1 MRLSDWFWGS
11 IPETFWTV
19 TDDGQRIVSDAGL
32 HEFFDNFGNYSIV
45 EENNPSAADG
55 AIIDNSEDEKP
66 VDEKSVDEAEK
77 QSEPEDNTS
86 ATPEKPDR
94 TDEVVSK
101 LDALT
106 TTMTKV
112 ADRLTK
118 LVVAIDAKGNAE
130 VDDDE
135 VEVW

>member
-32 HEFFDNFGNYSIV
+32 HDFFDKFGNYSIV
-45 EENNPSAADG
+45 EEDDPSAADG

-66 VDEKSVDEAEK
+66 VDEDEK
-77 QSEPEDNTS
+77 KSEPEDNTP
-86 ATPEKPDR
+86 ATPDKPDR

-106 TTMTKV
+106 TIMTKV

-135 VEVW
+135 VEIW

>member
-32 HEFFDNFGNYSIV
+32 HDFFDKFGNYSIV
-45 EENNPSAADG
+45 EENDPSAADG

-66 VDEKSVDEAEK
+66 VDAEEKK
-77 QSEPEDNTS
+77 SEPEERPAPD
-86 ATPEKPDR
+86 KPDR

-106 TTMTKV
+106 TTMGKI

>member
-32 HEFFDNFGNYSIV
+32 HEFFDNYGNYSIV
-45 EENNPSAADG
+45 EENDPSAADG
-55 AIIDNSEDEKP
+55 AVIDNSEDEKP
-66 VDEKSVDEAEK
+66 VDAEEK
-77 QSEPEDNTS
+77 QSEPEDN
-86 ATPEKPDR
+86 APVTPEKPDR

-106 TTMTKV
+106 TAMAKV
-112 ADRLTK
+112 ANRLTK
-118 LVVAIDAKGNAE
+118 IVVAIDAKGNAE
-130 VDDDE
+130 VDDEE

>member
-32 HEFFDNFGNYSIV
+32 HEFFDKFGNYNIV
-45 EENNPSAADG
+45 EENDPSAADG

-66 VDEKSVDEAEK
+66 ADANETDEPKT
-77 QSEPEDNTS
+77 EPEDS
-86 ATPEKPDR
+86 PAPEKSDH

-106 TTMTKV
+106 TTMTKL

>member
-32 HEFFDNFGNYSIV
+32 HDFFDKFGNYSIV
-45 EENNPSAADG
+45 EENDPSAADG

-66 VDEKSVDEAEK
+66 VDAEEK
-77 QSEPEDNTS
+77 QSE
-86 ATPEKPDR
+86 APEKPDR

>member
-32 HEFFDNFGNYSIV
+32 HDFFDKFGNYSIV
-45 EENNPSAADG
+45 EENDPSAADG

-66 VDEKSVDEAEK
+66 VDAEEK
-77 QSEPEDNTS
+77 QSEPEDNTP
-86 ATPEKPDR
+86 ATSEKPDR
-94 TDEVVSK
+94 TGEVVSK

>member
-32 HEFFDNFGNYSIV
+32 HEFFDNYGNYSIV
-45 EENNPSAADG
+45 EENDPSAADG

-66 VDEKSVDEAEK
+66 VDEDEK
-77 QSEPEDNTS
+77 KSEPEDSTP
-86 ATPEKPDR
+86 ATPDKPDR

>member
-32 HEFFDNFGNYSIV
+32 HDFFDKFGNYSIV
-45 EENNPSAADG
+45 EESDPSAADG

-66 VDEKSVDEAEK
+66 VDAEEK
-77 QSEPEDNTS
+77 QSEPEDNTP
-86 ATPEKPDR
+86 APEKPDR

-118 LVVAIDAKGNAE
+118 LVVAIDAKGNSE

-135 VEVW
+135 VEIW

>member
-32 HEFFDNFGNYSIV
+32 HEFFDKFGNYSIV
-45 EENNPSAADG
+45 EENDPSAADG

-66 VDEKSVDEAEK
+66 VDAEGE
-77 QSEPEDNTS
+77 QSEPEDNATS
-86 ATPEKPDR
+86 EKPDR

-135 VEVW
+135 VEIW

>member
-32 HEFFDNFGNYSIV
+32 HDFFDKFGNYSIV
-45 EENNPSAADG
+45 EENDPSAADG

-66 VDEKSVDEAEK
+66 VDAEEK
-77 QSEPEDNTS
+77 QSEPEDNAP
-86 ATPEKPDR
+86 ATPDKPDR

-106 TTMTKV
+106 TAMTKV
-112 ADRLTK
+112 VDRLTK

>member
-32 HEFFDNFGNYSIV
+32 HEFFDNYGNYSIV
-45 EENNPSAADG
+45 EENDPSAADG
-55 AIIDNSEDEKP
+55 AIIDHSEDEKP
-66 VDEKSVDEAEK
+66 VDDAEK
-77 QSEPEDNTS
+77 QSEPEDNTP

>member
-32 HEFFDNFGNYSIV
+32 HDFFDKFGNYSIV
-45 EENNPSAADG
+45 EENDPSAADG

-66 VDEKSVDEAEK
+66 VDAEEK
-77 QSEPEDNTS
+77 QSEPEDSTP
-86 ATPEKPDR
+86 ATPDKPDR

-112 ADRLTK
+112 ADRLTN

-135 VEVW
+135 VEIW

>member
-32 HEFFDNFGNYSIV
+32 HDFFDKFGNYSIV
-45 EENNPSAADG
+45 EESDPSAADG

-66 VDEKSVDEAEK
+66 VDANEKDEQA
-77 QSEPEDNTS
+77 SEPEES
-86 ATPEKPDR
+86 PAPEKPDR

-106 TTMTKV
+106 TTMGKI

>member
-45 EENNPSAADG
+45 EENDPSAADG

-66 VDEKSVDEAEK
+66 VDEDEK
-77 QSEPEDNTS
+77 KSEPEDNALS
-86 ATPEKPDR
+86 TPEKPDR

-118 LVVAIDAKGNAE
+118 LVAAIDAKGNAE

-135 VEVW
+135 VEIW

>member
-32 HEFFDNFGNYSIV
+32 HDFFDNYGNYSIV
-45 EENNPSAADG
+45 EENDPSAADG
-55 AIIDNSEDEKP
+55 AIIDNREDEKP
-66 VDEKSVDEAEK
+66 VDEDEK
-77 QSEPEDNTS
+77 KSEPEDNTP
-86 ATPEKPDR
+86 ANTEKPDR

-118 LVVAIDAKGNAE
+118 LVVAIDAKGNAD

-135 VEVW
+135 VEIW

>member
-19 TDDGQRIVSDAGL
+19 TDEGQRIVSDAGL
-32 HEFFDNFGNYSIV
+32 HDFFDKFGNYSIV
-45 EENNPSAADG
+45 EENDPSAADG

-66 VDEKSVDEAEK
+66 VDEDEK
-77 QSEPEDNTS
+77 KSEPEDSTP
-86 ATPEKPDR
+86 ATPDKPDR

>member
-32 HEFFDNFGNYSIV
+32 HDFFDKFGNYSIV
-45 EENNPSAADG
+45 EENDPSAADG

-66 VDEKSVDEAEK
+66 VDANEKDQTTE
-77 QSEPEDNTS
+77 SEESP
-86 ATPEKPDR
+86 APEKPDR

-118 LVVAIDAKGNAE
+118 LVVEIDAKGNAE

-135 VEVW
+135 VEIW

>member
-32 HEFFDNFGNYSIV
+32 HDFFDKFGNYSIV
-45 EENNPSAADG
+45 EENDPSAADG

-66 VDEKSVDEAEK
+66 VDADEKDEK
-77 QSEPEDNTS
+77 DEPKTE
-86 ATPEKPDR
+86 PEKPDR

-101 LDALT
+101 LDSLT
-106 TTMTKV
+106 GVMTKV

-135 VEVW
+135 VEIW

>member
-45 EENNPSAADG
+45 EENDPSAADG
-55 AIIDNSEDEKP
+55 AIIDNSEDEK
-66 VDEKSVDEAEK
+66 SVDANEK
-77 QSEPEDNTS
+77 DEPTDGQKSELET
-86 ATPEKPDR
+86 EKDDR
-94 TDEVVSK
+94 LNEVVSK
-101 LDALT
+101 LDILT
-106 TTMTKV
+106 GVMTKV

-118 LVVAIDAKGNAE
+118 LVSTIDAKGNAE

-135 VEVW
+135 VEIW

>member
-32 HEFFDNFGNYSIV
+32 HEFFDKFGNYSIV
-45 EENNPSAADG
+45 EENDPSAADG

-66 VDEKSVDEAEK
+66 VDANEKD
-77 QSEPEDNTS
+77 QTTEPEES
-86 ATPEKPDR
+86 PAPKKSDR

-106 TTMTKV
+106 TTMGKI

-118 LVVAIDAKGNAE
+118 LVVAVDAKGNAE

>member
-1 MRLSDWFWGS
+1 MRLSDWFWGL

-32 HEFFDNFGNYSIV
+32 HEFFDKYGNYSIV
-45 EENNPSAADG
+45 EENDPSAADG

-66 VDEKSVDEAEK
+66 VDAEEK
-77 QSEPEDNTS
+77 QSEPEDNTP
-86 ATPEKPDR
+86 ATPAKPDR

-118 LVVAIDAKGNAE
+118 IVVAIDAKGNAE

-135 VEVW
+135 VEIW

>member
-32 HEFFDNFGNYSIV
+32 HEFFDNYGNYSIV
-45 EENNPSAADG
+45 EENAPSAADG

-66 VDEKSVDEAEK
+66 VDAEEK
-77 QSEPEDNTS
+77 QSEPEDS
-86 ATPEKPDR
+86 TPTLDKPDR

-101 LDALT
+101 LDTLT
-106 TTMTKV
+106 GVMAKV

-135 VEVW
+135 VEIW

>member
-45 EENNPSAADG
+45 EENDPSAADG

-66 VDEKSVDEAEK
+66 VDANEKDEQK
-77 QSEPEDNTS
+77 SESEESP
-86 ATPEKPDR
+86 ATEKPDR

-118 LVVAIDAKGNAE
+118 LLVAIDAKGNAE

>member
-32 HEFFDNFGNYSIV
+32 HDFFDKFGNYSIV
-45 EENNPSAADG
+45 EESDPSAADG

-66 VDEKSVDEAEK
+66 VDAEEK
-77 QSEPEDNTS
+77 QSEPEDSTP
-86 ATPEKPDR
+86 ATPDKPDR
-94 TDEVVSK
+94 TDELVSK

-112 ADRLTK
+112 AARLTK

>member
-32 HEFFDNFGNYSIV
+32 HEFFDNYGNYSIV
-45 EENNPSAADG
+45 EENDPSAADG

-66 VDEKSVDEAEK
+66 VDEDEK
-77 QSEPEDNTS
+77 KSEPEDSTP
-86 ATPEKPDR
+86 ATPDKPDR

-135 VEVW
+135 VEIW

>member
-45 EENNPSAADG
+45 EENDPSAADG

-66 VDEKSVDEAEK
+66 VDAEEK
-77 QSEPEDNTS
+77 QSEPEDNTP
-86 ATPEKPDR
+86 ALEKPDR

-106 TTMTKV
+106 TTMTKI

>member
-32 HEFFDNFGNYSIV
+32 HDFFDKFGNYSIV
-45 EENNPSAADG
+45 EENDPSAADG

-66 VDEKSVDEAEK
+66 VDAEEKK
-77 QSEPEDNTS
+77 SEPEDNAP
-86 ATPEKPDR
+86 ATPDKPDR

-101 LDALT
+101 LDTLT
-106 TTMTKV
+106 TAMTKV

>member
-32 HEFFDNFGNYSIV
+32 HEIFDKFGNYSIV
-45 EENNPSAADG
+45 EENDPSAADG

-66 VDEKSVDEAEK
+66 VDEDEK
-77 QSEPEDNTS
+77 QSESEDNTP

-118 LVVAIDAKGNAE
+118 ILVAIDAKGNAE

>member
-32 HEFFDNFGNYSIV
+32 HEFFDNYGNYSIV
-45 EENNPSAADG
+45 EENDPSAADG

-66 VDEKSVDEAEK
+66 VDANETDEPK
-77 QSEPEDNTS
+77 SEPEDS
-86 ATPEKPDR
+86 TPAILDKPDR

-106 TTMTKV
+106 KTMTKV

-135 VEVW
+135 VELW

>member
-32 HEFFDNFGNYSIV
+32 HEFFDNYGNYSIV
-45 EENNPSAADG
+45 EENDPSAADG

-66 VDEKSVDEAEK
+66 VDTEEK
-77 QSEPEDNTS
+77 QSEPEDSTP
-86 ATPEKPDR
+86 ATPDKSDR

-118 LVVAIDAKGNAE
+118 LVVAIDAKGNAD

>member
-32 HEFFDNFGNYSIV
+32 HEFFDNYGNYSIV
-45 EENNPSAADG
+45 EENDPSAADG

-66 VDEKSVDEAEK
+66 VDANEKDQTTE
-77 QSEPEDNTS
+77 SEEST
-86 ATPEKPDR
+86 APEKPDR

-135 VEVW
+135 VEIW

>member
-32 HEFFDNFGNYSIV
+32 HEFFDKFGNYSIV
-45 EENNPSAADG
+45 EENDPSAADG

-66 VDEKSVDEAEK
+66 VDVEEK
-77 QSEPEDNTS
+77 QSEPEDSTPV
-86 ATPEKPDR
+86 TPEKPDR

-130 VDDDE
+130 VDDDDDE
-135 VEVW
+135 VEIW

>member
-32 HEFFDNFGNYSIV
+32 HEFFDNYGNYSIV
-45 EENNPSAADG
+45 EENDPSAADG

-66 VDEKSVDEAEK
+66 VDEDEK
-77 QSEPEDNTS
+77 KSEPEDSTP
-86 ATPEKPDR
+86 APEKPDR

-101 LDALT
+101 LDTLT

-112 ADRLTK
+112 ADLLTK
-118 LVVAIDAKGNAE
+118 LVVDIDAKGNAE

>member
-32 HEFFDNFGNYSIV
+32 HDFFDKFGNYSIV
-45 EENNPSAADG
+45 EENDPSAADG

-66 VDEKSVDEAEK
+66 VDANENDEPK
-77 QSEPEDNTS
+77 SEPEES
-86 ATPEKPDR
+86 PAPEKPDR

-112 ADRLTK
+112 ADRLK
-118 LVVAIDAKGNAE
+118 QLVVAIDAKGNAE

-135 VEVW
+135 VEIW

>member
-45 EENNPSAADG
+45 EENDPSAADG

-66 VDEKSVDEAEK
+66 VDANEKDEQK
-77 QSEPEDNTS
+77 SEPEES
-86 ATPEKPDR
+86 PATEKSDR

-101 LDALT
+101 LDAMT
-106 TTMTKV
+106 TTMSKI

>member
-32 HEFFDNFGNYSIV
+32 HDFFDKFGDYSIV
-45 EENNPSAADG
+45 EENDPSAADG

-66 VDEKSVDEAEK
+66 VDEDEKKSET
-77 QSEPEDNTS
+77 EDSTP
-86 ATPEKPDR
+86 ATPDKPDR

-118 LVVAIDAKGNAE
+118 LVVAIDAKGNAD

>member
-1 MRLSDWFWGS
+1 MRLSDWFWES
-11 IPETFWTV
+11 IPETFWKV

-32 HEFFDNFGNYSIV
+32 HEFFDNYGNYSIV
-45 EENNPSAADG
+45 EENEPSAADG

-66 VDEKSVDEAEK
+66 VDANESDEPKSESEESPAPEKS
-77 QSEPEDNTS
+77 
-86 ATPEKPDR
+86 DR

-106 TTMTKV
+106 TTMMKV

-118 LVVAIDAKGNAE
+118 LVGAIDAKGNAE

-135 VEVW
+135 VEIW

>member
-32 HEFFDNFGNYSIV
+32 HEFFDKFGNYSIV
-45 EENNPSAADG
+45 EENDPSAADG

-66 VDEKSVDEAEK
+66 VDAQEGDEPKSE
-77 QSEPEDNTS
+77 SEESP
-86 ATPEKPDR
+86 APEKPDR

-112 ADRLTK
+112 VDRLTK

-135 VEVW
+135 VEIW

>member
-32 HEFFDNFGNYSIV
+32 HDFFDKFGNYSIV
-45 EENNPSAADG
+45 EEDDPSAADG

-66 VDEKSVDEAEK
+66 VDANEND
-77 QSEPEDNTS
+77 QTTEPEESPAPD
-86 ATPEKPDR
+86 KPDR

-101 LDALT
+101 LDVLT

-135 VEVW
+135 VEIW

>member
-32 HEFFDNFGNYSIV
+32 HEFFDNYGNYSIV
-45 EENNPSAADG
+45 EENDPSAADG

-66 VDEKSVDEAEK
+66 VDAEEK
-77 QSEPEDNTS
+77 QSEPEDNTP
-86 ATPEKPDR
+86 APEKPDR

-118 LVVAIDAKGNAE
+118 IVVAIDAKGYAE